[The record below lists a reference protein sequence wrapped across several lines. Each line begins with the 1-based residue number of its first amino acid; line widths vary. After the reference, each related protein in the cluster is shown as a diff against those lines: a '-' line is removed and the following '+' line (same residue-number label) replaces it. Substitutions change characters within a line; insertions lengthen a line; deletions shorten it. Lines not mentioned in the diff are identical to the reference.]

1 LEHRERVN
9 LTASTIDHLVA
20 VTVFLAATLLFIGLF
35 NQTIQTAVIYQRHRA
50 IATKAS
56 DLLDTMLLS
65 PGIPVNWGQTDS
77 NLTGFGLQD
86 PEFTQ
91 YRISPYSL
99 MRLRSSVGEPVYYN
113 ATGQYYSN
121 VTMGDR
127 NFMLVP
133 YNLALD
139 YSYVTRL
146 LGINNTY
153 GFQLTLTPVVSV
165 SIQETQFA
173 NSSATFNVTAAGVGF
188 PLSYTTIS
196 YCFLKV
202 DSSGPDSPSY
212 DISFGTVNA
221 DDTGS
226 VSINIDNVAADDSYA
241 FIAYARLSGL
251 VGMGYHERTNDHEQ
265 YVVPFIDS
273 FEEGRV
279 LLAHSYNVHVDE
291 TETEATVFYTA
302 TYVLLTEDFILREM
316 PIITEKEHVVYGYGT
331 NQTFGNLTIPTHNP
345 GILVIPYKTT
355 GTNRD
360 GVVLMPWGISSL
372 AFPVVFGGD
381 PQKQE
386 WVATDIRQVIVGGI
400 AYQAK
405 LALWSLEGYQVN
417 G

>member
-1 LEHRERVN
+1 MVS
-9 LTASTIDHLVA
+9 STIDHMVA

-35 NQTIQTAVIYQRHRA
+35 NQTIQTAVVYQQHRA

-65 PGIPVNWGQTDS
+65 PGIPVNWGQTDG
-77 NLTGFGLQD
+77 LPTGFGLQD

-91 YRISPYSL
+91 YRISPFSL
-99 MRLRSSVGEPVYYN
+99 MRLLSSVGEPVYYSR
-113 ATGQYYSN
+113 TGQYYSN
-121 VTMGDR
+121 VTVGDR

-133 YNLALD
+133 YSLALN
-139 YSYVTRL
+139 YSTATKL

-153 GFQLTLTPVVSV
+153 GFQLTLTPIITV
-165 SIQETQFA
+165 SIQEIPQSNPLTIKVI
-173 NSSATFNVTAAGVGF
+173 VTGVGS
-188 PLSYTTIS
+188 PLSYATIS

-202 DSSGPDSPSY
+202 DNSGPDSPSY
-212 DISFGTVNA
+212 DISFGTRTA
-221 DDTGS
+221 DNTGS
-226 VSINIDNVAADDSYA
+226 VSISIDNVAADDSYA
-241 FIAYARLSGL
+241 FIAYARMSGL

-279 LLAHSYNVHVDE
+279 LLAHSYNVHEDE

-302 TYVLLTEDFILREM
+302 TYVLLTEDFTLREM
-316 PIITEKEHVVYGYGT
+316 PIITEKEHVVYGHGS

-360 GVVLMPWGISSL
+360 GVVLMPWGMSSM

-381 PQKQE
+381 PAKQE
-386 WVATDIRQVIVGGI
+386 WVATDMRQVTVGGI
-400 AYQAK
+400 AYQAQI
-405 LALWSLEGYQVN
+405 ALWSLEGYQVN

>member
-1 LEHRERVN
+1 M
-9 LTASTIDHLVA
+9 VA

-35 NQTIQTAVIYQRHRA
+35 NQTIQTAVVYQQHRA

-65 PGIPVNWGQTDS
+65 PGIPVNWGQTDG
-77 NLTGFGLQD
+77 LPTGFGLQD

-91 YRISPYSL
+91 YRISPFSL
-99 MRLRSSVGEPVYYN
+99 MRLLSSVGEPVYYSR
-113 ATGQYYSN
+113 TGQYYSN
-121 VTMGDR
+121 VTVGDR

-133 YNLALD
+133 YNLALN
-139 YSYVTRL
+139 YSTATKL

-153 GFQLTLTPVVSV
+153 GFQLTLTPIITV
-165 SIQETQFA
+165 SIQEIPQSNPLTIKVI
-173 NSSATFNVTAAGVGF
+173 VTGVGS
-188 PLSYTTIS
+188 PLSYATIS

-202 DSSGPDSPSY
+202 DNSGPDSPSY
-212 DISFGTVNA
+212 DISFGTRTA
-221 DDTGS
+221 DNTGS
-226 VSINIDNVAADDSYA
+226 VSISIDNVAADDSYA
-241 FIAYARLSGL
+241 FIAYARMSGL

-279 LLAHSYNVHVDE
+279 LLAHSYNVHEDE

-302 TYVLLTEDFILREM
+302 TYVLLTEDFTLREM
-316 PIITEKEHVVYGYGT
+316 PIITEKEHVVYGHGS

-360 GVVLMPWGISSL
+360 GVVLMPWGMSSM

-381 PQKQE
+381 PAKQE
-386 WVATDIRQVIVGGI
+386 WVATDMRQVTVGGI
-400 AYQAK
+400 AYQAQI
-405 LALWSLEGYQVN
+405 ALWSLEGYQVN